1 MKSQSHVAH
10 RPACEAGVS
19 LIELLVGLVIG
30 AIVSVAAVS
39 SFGSTRS
46 ASATVGDST
55 RLQQDAAMAF
65 RTIAHHIRQA
75 GAVRLIDNGSGLVT
89 FTDEF
94 EGYGSSSEPQ
104 ALQGTDGGDDDPD
117 VLEISHGSEV
127 SLSATDCLGQ
137 NVAANVD
144 IDNRFELDVVNQSL
158 RCEGS
163 GSPNFPGPLIAGV
176 EDFQVRYG
184 RRINGNLQYQDAN
197 AAWTATDWNSVE
209 AIMVCLRMVGQVG
222 GHTGQNIAGCRNGEV
237 IADDG
242 RIRRVFVRVFSLR
255 NIAL

>member
-1 MKSQSHVAH
+1 MKSQSRVAQ
-10 RPACEAGVS
+10 RPVRESGVS
-19 LIELLVGLVIG
+19 LIELLVGLAIG

-39 SFGSTRS
+39 NFGSTRS

-65 RTIAHHIRQA
+65 RTIGHHIRQA
-75 GAVRLIDNGSGLVT
+75 GAVRLIDNGAGLVT
-89 FTDEF
+89 FTDKF
-94 EGYGSSSEPQ
+94 EGYGSSLAPQ
-104 ALQGTDGGDDDPD
+104 ALHGTDGGDDDPD
-117 VLEISHGSEV
+117 ILEIGHDSEV
-127 SLSATDCLGQ
+127 SLNAVDCLGQ
-137 NVAANVD
+137 NVLANVD
-144 IDNRFELDVVNQSL
+144 IENRFELVDQNL
-158 RCEGS
+158 RCLGS
-163 GSPNFPGPLIAGV
+163 GNATPGPLIAGV